1 MQEISIKENIQKI
14 DVEIGANINQQLNKL
29 IEFRSYLI
37 DESIAK
43 ELKEELDKASSMIED
58 VHTMGNT
65 NIKNF
70 NRLQFEYNSLNLA
83 LQKYEIENE
92 IEILSKIS
100 SKINK
105 DLIILEEK
113 QKDLQEKQKQLEIQY
128 NKSEEKSNNLVYN
141 LLGFL
146 ASFSIVSAAV
156 GAIENVNG
164 TLNIMIVIAF
174 AVFLLLTTLIGLHNF
189 YKSDNKRESK
199 LQDNYFL
206 WKATGIIIVILMILS
221 GINYIKNNKQKIF
234 DYLDKKIESVIEKK
248 VNNIRRELAIVLFLS
263 DTVRHT
269 KQKIYAIIIII
280 IIRKMD

>member
-1 MQEISIKENIQKI
+1 MQEISINENVQKI
-14 DVEIGANINQQLNKL
+14 DVEIGANINQQLNRL

-70 NRLQFEYNSLNLA
+70 NRLQFEYNFLNLA

-113 QKDLQEKQKQLEIQY
+113 QKDLQEKQNQLEIQY
-128 NKSEEKSNNLVYN
+128 NKSEEKNNNLVYN

-156 GAIENVNG
+156 AAIEKVNG
-164 TLNIMIVIAF
+164 TLNIMIIIAF

-189 YKSDNKRESK
+189 YKNDNKRESK

-221 GINYIKNNKQKIF
+221 GINCIKNNKDKIF
-234 DYLDKKIESVIEKK
+234 NYLDKKIENVIEKK
-248 VNNIRRELAIVLFLS
+248 VNNKLEENY
-263 DTVRHT
+263 
-269 KQKIYAIIIII
+269 Q
-280 IIRKMD
+280 

>member
-1 MQEISIKENIQKI
+1 MQEISINENVQKI
-14 DVEIGANINQQLNKL
+14 DVEIGANINQQLNRL

-113 QKDLQEKQKQLEIQY
+113 QKDLQEKQNQLEMQY

-146 ASFSIVSAAV
+146 ASFSIVLAAV
-156 GAIENVNG
+156 AAIEKVNG

-189 YKSDNKRESK
+189 YKNDNKRESK

-221 GINYIKNNKQKIF
+221 GINCIKNSKDKIF
-234 DYLDKKIESVIEKK
+234 NYLDKKIESVIEEK
-248 VNNIRRELAIVLFLS
+248 VDNKSKEN
-263 DTVRHT
+263 
-269 KQKIYAIIIII
+269 
-280 IIRKMD
+280 

>member
-156 GAIENVNG
+156 GAIENVNW

-248 VNNIRRELAIVLFLS
+248 VNNKLEEN
-263 DTVRHT
+263 
-269 KQKIYAIIIII
+269 
-280 IIRKMD
+280 

>member
-43 ELKEELDKASSMIED
+43 ELKEELDIASSMIED

-248 VNNIRRELAIVLFLS
+248 VNNKLEEN
-263 DTVRHT
+263 
-269 KQKIYAIIIII
+269 
-280 IIRKMD
+280 

>member
-1 MQEISIKENIQKI
+1 MQEISINENVQKI
-14 DVEIGANINQQLNKL
+14 DVEIGANINQQLNRL

-113 QKDLQEKQKQLEIQY
+113 QKDLQEKQNQLEIQY

-156 GAIENVNG
+156 AAIEKVNG

-189 YKSDNKRESK
+189 YKDDNKRESK

-221 GINYIKNNKQKIF
+221 GINCIKNNKDKIF
-234 DYLDKKIESVIEKK
+234 NYLDKKIESVIEEK
-248 VNNIRRELAIVLFLS
+248 VNNKSKEN
-263 DTVRHT
+263 
-269 KQKIYAIIIII
+269 
-280 IIRKMD
+280 

>member
-1 MQEISIKENIQKI
+1 MQEISINENVQKI
-14 DVEIGANINQQLNKL
+14 DVEIGANINQQLNRL

-113 QKDLQEKQKQLEIQY
+113 QKDLQEKQNQLEIQY

-156 GAIENVNG
+156 AAIEKVNG

-189 YKSDNKRESK
+189 YKGDNKRESK

-221 GINYIKNNKQKIF
+221 GINCIKNNKDKIF
-234 DYLDKKIESVIEKK
+234 NYLDKKIENVIEDK
-248 VNNIRRELAIVLFLS
+248 VNNKLQEN
-263 DTVRHT
+263 
-269 KQKIYAIIIII
+269 
-280 IIRKMD
+280 

>member
-1 MQEISIKENIQKI
+1 MQEISINENVQKI
-14 DVEIGANINQQLNKL
+14 DVEIGANINQQLNRL

-113 QKDLQEKQKQLEIQY
+113 QKDLQEKQNQLEMQY

-156 GAIENVNG
+156 AAIEKVNG

-189 YKSDNKRESK
+189 YKDDNKRESK

-221 GINYIKNNKQKIF
+221 GINCIKNNKDKIF
-234 DYLDKKIESVIEKK
+234 NYLDKKIESVIEEK
-248 VNNIRRELAIVLFLS
+248 VNNKSKEN
-263 DTVRHT
+263 
-269 KQKIYAIIIII
+269 
-280 IIRKMD
+280 

>member
-1 MQEISIKENIQKI
+1 MQEISINENVQKI
-14 DVEIGANINQQLNKL
+14 DVEIGANINQQLNRL

-65 NIKNF
+65 NTKNF
-70 NRLQFEYNSLNLA
+70 NRLQFEYNFLNLA

-113 QKDLQEKQKQLEIQY
+113 QKDLQEKQNQLEIQY
-128 NKSEEKSNNLVYN
+128 NKSEEKNNNLVYN

-156 GAIENVNG
+156 AAIEKVNG
-164 TLNIMIVIAF
+164 TLNIMIIIAF

-189 YKSDNKRESK
+189 YKNDNKRESK

-221 GINYIKNNKQKIF
+221 GINCIKNNKDKILN
-234 DYLDKKIESVIEKK
+234 YLDKKIENVIEEK
-248 VNNIRRELAIVLFLS
+248 VNNKLEEN
-263 DTVRHT
+263 
-269 KQKIYAIIIII
+269 
-280 IIRKMD
+280 

>member
-156 GAIENVNG
+156 AAIEKVNG

-221 GINYIKNNKQKIF
+221 GINYIKNNKQKMF

-248 VNNIRRELAIVLFLS
+248 VNNKLEEN
-263 DTVRHT
+263 
-269 KQKIYAIIIII
+269 
-280 IIRKMD
+280 

>member
-1 MQEISIKENIQKI
+1 MQEISINENVQKI
-14 DVEIGANINQQLNKL
+14 DVEIGANINQQLNRL

-113 QKDLQEKQKQLEIQY
+113 QKDLQEKQNQLEIQY

-156 GAIENVNG
+156 AAIEKVNG

-189 YKSDNKRESK
+189 YKGDNKRESK

-206 WKATGIIIVILMILS
+206 WKATGIMIVILMILS
-221 GINYIKNNKQKIF
+221 GINCIKNNKDKIF
-234 DYLDKKIESVIEKK
+234 NYLDKKIENVIEDK
-248 VNNIRRELAIVLFLS
+248 VNNKLQEN
-263 DTVRHT
+263 
-269 KQKIYAIIIII
+269 
-280 IIRKMD
+280 

>member
-113 QKDLQEKQKQLEIQY
+113 QKRFTRKTK
-128 NKSEEKSNNLVYN
+128 
-141 LLGFL
+141 
-146 ASFSIVSAAV
+146 
-156 GAIENVNG
+156 
-164 TLNIMIVIAF
+164 T
-174 AVFLLLTTLIGLHNF
+174 
-189 YKSDNKRESK
+189 
-199 LQDNYFL
+199 
-206 WKATGIIIVILMILS
+206 
-221 GINYIKNNKQKIF
+221 
-234 DYLDKKIESVIEKK
+234 
-248 VNNIRRELAIVLFLS
+248 IRNTI
-263 DTVRHT
+263 
-269 KQKIYAIIIII
+269 
-280 IIRKMD
+280 

>member
-1 MQEISIKENIQKI
+1 MLQKAQEWKRQYRW
-14 DVEIGANINQQLNKL
+14 INYG
-29 IEFRSYLI
+29 FS
-37 DESIAK
+37 ESIAK

-248 VNNIRRELAIVLFLS
+248 VNNKLEEN
-263 DTVRHT
+263 
-269 KQKIYAIIIII
+269 
-280 IIRKMD
+280 

>member
-1 MQEISIKENIQKI
+1 MQEISINENVQKI
-14 DVEIGANINQQLNKL
+14 DVEIGANINQQLNRL

-58 VHTMGNT
+58 VHTIGNT

-70 NRLQFEYNSLNLA
+70 NRLQFEYNFLNLA

-113 QKDLQEKQKQLEIQY
+113 QKDLQEKQNQLEIQY
-128 NKSEEKSNNLVYN
+128 NKSEEKNNNLVYN

-156 GAIENVNG
+156 AAIEKVNG
-164 TLNIMIVIAF
+164 TLNIIIIIAF

-189 YKSDNKRESK
+189 YKNDNKRESK

-221 GINYIKNNKQKIF
+221 GINCIKNNKDKIF
-234 DYLDKKIESVIEKK
+234 NYLDKKIENVIEKK
-248 VNNIRRELAIVLFLS
+248 VNNKLEEN
-263 DTVRHT
+263 
-269 KQKIYAIIIII
+269 
-280 IIRKMD
+280 

>member
-1 MQEISIKENIQKI
+1 MQEISINENVQKI
-14 DVEIGANINQQLNKL
+14 DVEIGANINQQLNRL

-113 QKDLQEKQKQLEIQY
+113 QKDLQKKQNQLEMQY

-156 GAIENVNG
+156 AAIEKVNG

-189 YKSDNKRESK
+189 YKDDNKRESK

-221 GINYIKNNKQKIF
+221 GINCIKNNKDKIF
-234 DYLDKKIESVIEKK
+234 NYLDKKIESVIEEK
-248 VNNIRRELAIVLFLS
+248 VDNKSKEN
-263 DTVRHT
+263 
-269 KQKIYAIIIII
+269 
-280 IIRKMD
+280 

>member
-1 MQEISIKENIQKI
+1 MQEISINENVQKI
-14 DVEIGANINQQLNKL
+14 DVEIGANINQQLNRL

-70 NRLQFEYNSLNLA
+70 NRLQFEYNFLNLA

-113 QKDLQEKQKQLEIQY
+113 QKDLQEKQNQLEIQY
-128 NKSEEKSNNLVYN
+128 NKSEEKNNNLVYN

-156 GAIENVNG
+156 AAIEKVNG
-164 TLNIMIVIAF
+164 TLNIMIIIAF

-189 YKSDNKRESK
+189 YKNDNKRESK

-221 GINYIKNNKQKIF
+221 GINCIKNNKDKIF
-234 DYLDKKIESVIEKK
+234 NYLDKKIENVIEKK
-248 VNNIRRELAIVLFLS
+248 VNNKLEEN
-263 DTVRHT
+263 
-269 KQKIYAIIIII
+269 
-280 IIRKMD
+280 

>member
-156 GAIENVNG
+156 GAIENVN
-164 TLNIMIVIAF
+164 
-174 AVFLLLTTLIGLHNF
+174 
-189 YKSDNKRESK
+189 
-199 LQDNYFL
+199 
-206 WKATGIIIVILMILS
+206 
-221 GINYIKNNKQKIF
+221 
-234 DYLDKKIESVIEKK
+234 
-248 VNNIRRELAIVLFLS
+248 
-263 DTVRHT
+263 
-269 KQKIYAIIIII
+269 
-280 IIRKMD
+280 

>member
-1 MQEISIKENIQKI
+1 MQEISINENVQKI
-14 DVEIGANINQQLNKL
+14 DVEIGANINQQLNRL

-113 QKDLQEKQKQLEIQY
+113 QKDLQEKQNQLEIQY

-156 GAIENVNG
+156 AAIEKVNG

-189 YKSDNKRESK
+189 YKDDNKKESK

-221 GINYIKNNKQKIF
+221 GINCIKNNKDKIF
-234 DYLDKKIESVIEKK
+234 NYLDKKIESVIEEK
-248 VNNIRRELAIVLFLS
+248 VDNKSKEN
-263 DTVRHT
+263 
-269 KQKIYAIIIII
+269 
-280 IIRKMD
+280 

>member
-156 GAIENVNG
+156 AAIEKVNG
-164 TLNIMIVIAF
+164 TLNIMIIIAF

-189 YKSDNKRESK
+189 YKNDNKRESK

-234 DYLDKKIESVIEKK
+234 DYLDKKIESAIEKK
-248 VNNIRRELAIVLFLS
+248 VNNKLEEN
-263 DTVRHT
+263 
-269 KQKIYAIIIII
+269 
-280 IIRKMD
+280 

>member
-1 MQEISIKENIQKI
+1 MQEISINENVQKI
-14 DVEIGANINQQLNKL
+14 DVEIGANINQQLNRL

-70 NRLQFEYNSLNLA
+70 NRLQFEYNFLNLA

-113 QKDLQEKQKQLEIQY
+113 QKDLQEKQNQLEIQY
-128 NKSEEKSNNLVYN
+128 NKSEEKNNNLVYN

-156 GAIENVNG
+156 AAIEKVNG
-164 TLNIMIVIAF
+164 TLNIMIIIAF

-189 YKSDNKRESK
+189 YKNDNKRESK

-221 GINYIKNNKQKIF
+221 GINCIKNNKDKIF
-234 DYLDKKIESVIEKK
+234 NYLDKKIENVIEDKI
-248 VNNIRRELAIVLFLS
+248 NNKLEEN
-263 DTVRHT
+263 
-269 KQKIYAIIIII
+269 
-280 IIRKMD
+280 

>member
-128 NKSEEKSNNLVYN
+128 NKS
-141 LLGFL
+141 
-146 ASFSIVSAAV
+146 
-156 GAIENVNG
+156 
-164 TLNIMIVIAF
+164 
-174 AVFLLLTTLIGLHNF
+174 
-189 YKSDNKRESK
+189 
-199 LQDNYFL
+199 
-206 WKATGIIIVILMILS
+206 
-221 GINYIKNNKQKIF
+221 
-234 DYLDKKIESVIEKK
+234 
-248 VNNIRRELAIVLFLS
+248 
-263 DTVRHT
+263 
-269 KQKIYAIIIII
+269 
-280 IIRKMD
+280 

>member
-1 MQEISIKENIQKI
+1 MYIQW
-14 DVEIGANINQQLNKL
+14 
-29 IEFRSYLI
+29 
-37 DESIAK
+37 
-43 ELKEELDKASSMIED
+43 
-58 VHTMGNT
+58 
-65 NIKNF
+65 
-70 NRLQFEYNSLNLA
+70 
-83 LQKYEIENE
+83 
-92 IEILSKIS
+92 
-100 SKINK
+100 
-105 DLIILEEK
+105 
-113 QKDLQEKQKQLEIQY
+113 EIQY

-248 VNNIRRELAIVLFLS
+248 VNNKLEEN
-263 DTVRHT
+263 
-269 KQKIYAIIIII
+269 
-280 IIRKMD
+280 

>member
-1 MQEISIKENIQKI
+1 MKEISIKEKIQKI

-43 ELKEELDKASSMIED
+43 ELREELDKASSMIED
-58 VHTMGNT
+58 VHTMGNI

-70 NRLQFEYNSLNLA
+70 SRLQFEYNFLKLA

-92 IEILSKIS
+92 IEILSKVS

-113 QKDLQEKQKQLEIQY
+113 QKDLQEKQNKLEKQY
-128 NKSEEKSNNLVYN
+128 DKSEEKNNNLVYN

-156 GAIENVNG
+156 AAIEKVNG

-189 YKSDNKRESK
+189 YKNDNKRESK

-206 WKATGIIIVILMILS
+206 WKATGIIVIVLMILS
-221 GINYIKNNKQKIF
+221 GINYIKNNKQNIF
-234 DYLDKKIESVIEKK
+234 SYIDKKIETIIEKK
-248 VNNIRRELAIVLFLS
+248 VEEKMQNIELEEN
-263 DTVRHT
+263 
-269 KQKIYAIIIII
+269 
-280 IIRKMD
+280 

>member
-248 VNNIRRELAIVLFLS
+248 VNNKLEEN
-263 DTVRHT
+263 
-269 KQKIYAIIIII
+269 
-280 IIRKMD
+280 